1 MRDLAQGIFPA
12 ILTEA
17 GLSQPPAPSSTGAAL
32 PVEYACIVSND
43 SAEVAVMAT
52 LTIRDF
58 DDELKAGLRV
68 RAAKHGRSMEAE
80 VRAILRSALIK
91 PSSELGVAR
100 RIRQRFADVDEAA
113 LLLPTRDESPRAAEF
128 PE

>member
-1 MRDLAQGIFPA
+1 
-12 ILTEA
+12 
-17 GLSQPPAPSSTGAAL
+17 
-32 PVEYACIVSND
+32 
-43 SAEVAVMAT
+43 MAT

-58 DDELKAGLRV
+58 DDELKAGLRM

-80 VRAILRSALIK
+80 VRAILRSALTK

-100 RIRQRFADVDEAA
+100 RIQQRFADVDDPA
-113 LLLPTRDESPRAAEF
+113 LPLPAQDEPPRAAEF